1 MTLRTY
7 DERDLV
13 GRLSRLDRQA
23 KTAFAAA
30 CAQRL
35 LPMFDRYSRSAGR
48 PELGSRLTEIVGAA
62 WEAATGGSVPADM
75 EVLQADAEAMV
86 PSDDDG
92 WTREMG
98 YGQNA
103 AAAAAYAIRTWL
115 TDDPQE
121 AAWAAL
127 QVYELA
133 DYAVLQGDPALD
145 LNASDAEARVLASD
159 LVQHALGA
167 LAEAIA
173 LVESGSAGWQKLRAD
188 AEAGGQALADAA
200 P

>member
-1 MTLRTY
+1 MVLHTY

-13 GRLSRLDRQA
+13 SRLSRLDRQS

-35 LPMFDRYSRSAGR
+35 LPMFDRYSQSAGA
-48 PELGSRLTEIVGAA
+48 PKLGSRLAEIVNYA
-62 WEAATGGSVPADM
+62 WEAAAAGRAPVTMDA
-75 EVLQADAEAMV
+75 LQTDAEAMV
-86 PSDDDG
+86 PSDQDG

-98 YGQNA
+98 YGQNS

-121 AAWAAL
+121 AAWAAR

-133 DYAVLQGDPALD
+133 DYVVLQSKPDLD
-145 LNASDAEARVLASD
+145 LNSSHTAAWVLASD
-159 LVQHALGA
+159 LVQHELGGLADA
-167 LAEAIA
+167 LAE
-173 LVESGSAGWQKLRAD
+173 VEGESTDWRKLRTD
-188 AEAGGQALADAA
+188 AEAGGQILANAA